1 MAGGGRDQLGPIER
15 LTRILLVLEGN
26 EPHGVPLATLVDV
39 ADFRG
44 DHETATRQLYREIK
58 NLNAAGWD
66 IRNVATPGRAAIYR
80 VFARDNRLRMHFSL
94 EQRAELARAAIAA
107 GDPSFTET
115 VGVDV
120 PWSQRA
126 ASPDPTSPDHL
137 DAVIHAAAH
146 HCLVR
151 FVYKQRP
158 RAVHP
163 HVVTA
168 GVSGWYL
175 AGNEVGDDVVVKRF
189 VVARMSDVTVDAPG
203 TAQAP
208 APHGRTSIDP
218 LSWQVDPPVDVVIDT
233 TTDHRPRVEEMLG
246 APSAVETRPSTD
258 ETPTS
263 TDGAG
268 TPTVRLTIPVT
279 HRAAFRWRLYELGT
293 RVRLIGPD
301 DVRAEVLAELAAMAD
316 GSAA

>member
-26 EPHGVPLATLVDV
+26 EPHGVPLATLLDV

-44 DHETATRQLYREIK
+44 DRDTATRQLYREIK

-66 IRNVATPGRAAIYR
+66 IRNVAPPGHPAVYR
-80 VFARDNRLRMHFSL
+80 VLARDNQLRMQFTL

-115 VGVDV
+115 VGVDDAQA
-120 PWSQRA
+120 PRGGGGRRPPA
-126 ASPDPTSPDHL
+126 GDEPDHL

-146 HCLVR
+146 RCLVR
-151 FVYKQRP
+151 FTYKQRP
-158 RAVHP
+158 RVVHP

-175 AGNEVGDDVVVKRF
+175 AGNEVGDDTVKRF
-189 VVARMSDVTVDAPG
+189 VVARMSDVAVDAPG
-203 TAQAP
+203 TAYAP
-208 APHGRTSIDP
+208 AAYGRTSIDP
-218 LSWQVDPPVDVVIDT
+218 LSWHVDPPVNVDIET
-233 TTDHRPRVEEMLG
+233 TTDHRPRVVEMLG
-246 APSAVETRPSTD
+246 TPSAVTD
-258 ETPTS
+258 RRDDTI
-263 TDGAG
+263 
-268 TPTVRLTIPVT
+268 RLTIPVT

-293 RVRLIGPD
+293 RVRLVGPD
-301 DVRAEVLAELAAMAD
+301 DFRAEVLAELAAMAGD
-316 GSAA
+316 EDAA